1 MKFKKSI
8 RKSLPLFL
16 FSLSF
21 LFLCTSCV
29 DDLLPGAEYSD
40 SDVMGKWVKSGTQEY
55 WRYDSGHYGE
65 TWDEGEDVHE
75 GEGTKFSWSLEGD
88 DLEILLTG
96 EMGQV
101 VPYDY
106 EIVAL
111 TGESMRLKDAFD
123 NESTYYKQ

>member
-1 MKFKKSI
+1 MCKWDRRSVSKPIESMKFKKSI

-29 DDLLPGAEYSD
+29 
-40 SDVMGKWVKSGTQEY
+40 
-55 WRYDSGHYGE
+55 
-65 TWDEGEDVHE
+65 DEGEDVHE

-123 NESTYYKQ
+123 NESTYYKH